1 MRLFQ
6 SIFGK
11 NRNMDSHHNHPEEH
25 SEEITSIVK
34 LISGDEL
41 IGKVITCD
49 EGYLI
54 DTPFQLKAQVI
65 NTPNGEMFK
74 VDLVPWLK
82 FAKDEI
88 FLLEKSK
95 VFTVCEADER
105 IKKLYNSTFRKYYLG
120 DHATNKVDLSTYEG
134 KIGSVEKTRK
144 DLESLYHKD
153 ST

>member
-25 SEEITSIVK
+25 SEEVTSIVK

-41 IGKVITCD
+41 IGKVITSE

-54 DTPFQLKAQVI
+54 DTPFQLKSQVI

-74 VDLVPWLK
+74 VDLIPWLK
-82 FAKDEI
+82 FAKDEL
-88 FLLEKSK
+88 FLLDKSK
-95 VFTVCEADER
+95 VFAVCEADDK

-120 DHATNKVDLSTYEG
+120 DNYTNKVELSDYEG
-134 KIGSVEKTRK
+134 KIGSVKNTRNI
-144 DLESLYHKD
+144 LEQLYKE
-153 ST
+153 S

>member
-25 SEEITSIVK
+25 SEEVTSIVK

-41 IGKVITCD
+41 IGKVITSE

-54 DTPFQLKAQVI
+54 DTPFQLKSQVI

-74 VDLVPWLK
+74 VDLIPWLK
-82 FAKDEI
+82 FAKDEL
-88 FLLEKSK
+88 FLLDKSK
-95 VFTVCEADER
+95 VFAVCEADDK

-120 DHATNKVDLSTYEG
+120 GNYTNKVELSDYEG
-134 KIGSVEKTRK
+134 KIGSVKNTRNI
-144 DLESLYHKD
+144 LEQLYKE
-153 ST
+153 S

>member
-25 SEEITSIVK
+25 SEEVTSIVK

-41 IGKVITCD
+41 IGKVVTSE

-54 DTPFQLKAQVI
+54 DTPFQLKSQVI

-74 VDLVPWLK
+74 VDLIPWLK
-82 FAKDEI
+82 FAKDEL
-88 FLLEKSK
+88 FLLDESK
-95 VFTVCEADER
+95 VFAVCEADER
-105 IKKLYNSTFRKYYLG
+105 IKKLYNATFKKYYLG
-120 DHATNKVDLSTYEG
+120 TDSTNKVELSNYEG
-134 KIGSVEKTRK
+134 KIGSVEKTRST
-144 DLESLYHKD
+144 LENLYNK
-153 ST
+153 S